1 MPHHNATHCPH
12 CATLSL
18 PCCGGVASSKQTGAT
33 IATTTITTFVIAVI
47 KITIMVVVVTNI
59 SIIIVINKK
68 VFSFEFN
75 SKHNS
80 ELHSVHNVMKEKFEA
95 RSGTKLYALHA

>member
-1 MPHHNATHCPH
+1 MSHHNATHFPH
-12 CATLSL
+12 WATLSL
-18 PCCGGVASSKQTGAT
+18 PCCGGVASIRQTGAT

-47 KITIMVVVVTNI
+47 KITMMVVLITV
-59 SIIIVINKK
+59 NKK